1 MEVQN
6 NGYWGTIC
14 DDHWTIREANVVCR
28 SMGYGTAE
36 IATKNAYYGR
46 GIGKVSYLAQETLSS
61 TFTIIYT
68 QWYFLI
74 FLFICTVS
82 SASNGVELRVLS
94 DYSRLPKVSA
104 FP

>member
-1 MEVQN
+1 MRLRSGALVSEGRVEVQN
-6 NGYWGTIC
+6 NRYWGTIC

-46 GIGKVSYLAQETLSS
+46 GIGKVLYHAQETLSS

-68 QWYFLI
+68 QWYFLFFYLFAL
-74 FLFICTVS
+74 FLPRVTVS
-82 SASNGVELRVLS
+82 GEE
-94 DYSRLPKVSA
+94 Y
-104 FP
+104 

>member
-6 NGYWGTIC
+6 NRYWGTIC

-46 GIGKVSYLAQETLSS
+46 GIGKVYHAQETLSS

-68 QWYFLI
+68 QWYFLFFYLFAL
-74 FLFICTVS
+74 FLPRVTVS
-82 SASNGVELRVLS
+82 G
-94 DYSRLPKVSA
+94 
-104 FP
+104 